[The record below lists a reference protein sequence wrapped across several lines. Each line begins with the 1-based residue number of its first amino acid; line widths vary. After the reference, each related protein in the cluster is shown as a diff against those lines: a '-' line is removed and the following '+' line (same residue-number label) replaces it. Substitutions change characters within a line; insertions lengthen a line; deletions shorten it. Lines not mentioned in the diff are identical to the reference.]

1 MHTIIMPK
9 MGDAMEEGTL
19 VRWLKNEGDT
29 VSEGEPIAEIA
40 TDKATVEIEAPGSGV
55 LKGISV
61 QEGAIVPVNTPLAY
75 ILQEGESLPSQTDGK
90 AAAAAETPAPA
101 PAATP
106 APTPTPA
113 AATAAAPAP
122 TARNGEERILSS
134 PLARKIAAEHGI
146 DLRLIQGTG
155 PKGRIVERDVLAF
168 IESQKAAAPAPPVAP
183 VAAPIPTP
191 APTPIPVAAEER
203 VESLNRLRQIT
214 AQRTTE
220 AHQTIP
226 HFYLTMEID
235 MENALA
241 LRQQL
246 NQLDESL
253 RVSVNDLIVKACAV
267 ALEQHP
273 VINARYQDG
282 QLVYPNGVHIGIAVA
297 VEQGLL
303 VAVLKHCE
311 GKSLRRIAQESQT
324 LIQKARDGKLL
335 PDEMTG
341 NTFTVSNLGMF
352 GIEQFTAIIN
362 PPASAILAV
371 GATKRVPVF
380 GDDGSITPRQ
390 RMKVTMSCD
399 HRVIDGAV
407 GAQFLQTLKQVL
419 ENPLLML

>member
-1 MHTIIMPK
+1 MQTIIMPK

-19 VRWLKNEGDT
+19 VRWLKSEGDA
-29 VSEGEPIAEIA
+29 VREGEPIAEIA
-40 TDKATVEIEAPGSGV
+40 TDKATVEIEAPSAGV

-61 QEGAIVPVNTPLAY
+61 QEGAVVPVNTPLAY
-75 ILQEGESLPSQTDGK
+75 ILQEGESLPSRTDG
-90 AAAAAETPAPA
+90 ATAAEAAQPSKAPEPTPSPTAAPTPAPS
-101 PAATP
+101 
-106 APTPTPA
+106 
-113 AATAAAPAP
+113 
-122 TARNGEERILSS
+122 ARNGEERVLAS

-146 DLRLIQGTG
+146 DLAQVRGTG

-168 IESQKAAAPAPPVAP
+168 VEAQKAAAPAPGVAP
-183 VAAPIPTP
+183 VAAPTP
-191 APTPIPVAAEER
+191 APAPVAAEER

-246 NQLDESL
+246 NQMDENL
-253 RVSVNDLIVKACAV
+253 RISVNDLIVKACAV

-273 VINARYQDG
+273 TINARYQDG
-282 QLVYPNGVHIGIAVA
+282 QLVHPNGVHIGIAVA
-297 VEQGLL
+297 TEQGLL

-371 GATKRVPVF
+371 GTTKRIPVVQ
-380 GDDGSITPRQ
+380 DDGSIAPRQ
-390 RMKVTMSCD
+390 RMKVTLSCD

-407 GAQFLQTLKQVL
+407 GAQFLQTLKQML

>member
-19 VRWLKNEGDT
+19 VRWLKSEGDAIT
-29 VSEGEPIAEIA
+29 EGEPIAEIA
-40 TDKATVEIEAPGSGV
+40 TDKATVEIEAPGAGV
-55 LKGISV
+55 LKGIRV

-75 ILQEGESLPSQTDGK
+75 ILQEGERLPSDTDGK
-90 AAAAAETPAPA
+90 ATAPAQATPAPA
-101 PAATP
+101 AAP
-106 APTPTPA
+106 SAPTPA
-113 AATAAAPAP
+113 HAPRDGD
-122 TARNGEERILSS
+122 ARVLAS

-146 DLRLIQGTG
+146 DLTQVQGTG
-155 PKGRIVERDVLAF
+155 PKGRIVERDVLAY
-168 IESQKAAAPAPPVAP
+168 IEAQKAAASAGAPA
-183 VAAPIPTP
+183 AAIAPTP
-191 APTPIPVAAEER
+191 APAPSAAEARAEP
-203 VESLNRLRQIT
+203 LNRLRQIT

-235 MENALA
+235 MEHALA

-246 NQLDESL
+246 NQLDERV
-253 RVSVNDLIVKACAV
+253 RVSVNDLIIKACAV

-273 VINARYQDG
+273 VVNARYQEG
-282 QLVYPNGVHIGIAVA
+282 QLVHPDGIHIGVAVA
-297 VEQGLL
+297 AEQGLL

-311 GKSLRRIAQESQT
+311 GKSLRRIAQEAQT

-335 PDEMTG
+335 PDEMAG
-341 NTFTVSNLGMF
+341 NTFTISNLGMF

-371 GATKRVPVF
+371 GATQRVPVV
-380 GDDGSITPRQ
+380 GDDGAITPRQ
-390 RMKVTMSCD
+390 RMKITMSCD

>member
-19 VRWLKNEGDT
+19 VRWLKSEGDA
-29 VSEGEPIAEIA
+29 VNEGEPIAEIA
-40 TDKATVEIEAPGSGV
+40 TDKATVEVEAPVSGV
-55 LKGISV
+55 LKGIRV
-61 QEGAIVPVNTPLAY
+61 QEGAVVPVNTPLAY
-75 ILQEGESLPSQTDGK
+75 ILQEGESLPSDTDGK
-90 AAAAAETPAPA
+90 ATAPAQATPAPA
-101 PAATP
+101 AAP
-106 APTPTPA
+106 SAPTPA
-113 AATAAAPAP
+113 HAPRDGDTRVLA
-122 TARNGEERILSS
+122 S

-146 DLRLIQGTG
+146 DLTQVQGTG
-155 PKGRIVERDVLAF
+155 PQGRIVERDVLAY
-168 IESQKAAAPAPPVAP
+168 IEAQKAAASAGTP
-183 VAAPIPTP
+183 VAATAPTP
-191 APTPIPVAAEER
+191 APAPSAAEARTEP
-203 VESLNRLRQIT
+203 LNRLRQIT

-235 MENALA
+235 MEHALA

-246 NQLDESL
+246 NQLDERV
-253 RVSVNDLIVKACAV
+253 RVSVNDLIIKACAV

-273 VINARYQDG
+273 VVNARYQDG
-282 QLVYPNGVHIGIAVA
+282 QLVHPDGIHIGIAVA

-311 GKSLRRIAQESQT
+311 GKSLRRIAQEAQS

-341 NTFTVSNLGMF
+341 NTFTISNLGMF

-371 GATKRVPVF
+371 GATQRVPVV
-380 GDDGSITPRQ
+380 GDDGTITPRQ